1 VAIHNLSVSRPPMF
15 LLNSRSSLVT
25 ATRHPRVWHPF
36 SRSYGASLPNSLARI
51 LADTPWASHPGAPV
65 SVLGTIASCHLR
77 YFTGHPHRKKPPR
90 GVPAPLPPVLTM
102 TVLPRATGGEWA
114 GVCPLSLVA
123 GVVEDA
129 LTLWSRNINRVSFR
143 EFRLRTHLG
152 STNPRRMI
160 VAVEPWPLRRTGF
173 SPVFAATPPRIFDGT
188 RSIGAHAPTSTRAP
202 RLLTRSP
209 RLRRARISGAGLA
222 PSIFGAHALDW

>member
-1 VAIHNLSVSRPPMF
+1 MF

-25 ATRHPRVWHPF
+25 ATRHLRVWHPF
-36 SRSYGASLPNSLARI
+36 SRSYGADLPNSLARI

-65 SVLGTIASCHLR
+65 SVLGTSRRCR
-77 YFTGHPHRKKPPR
+77 PR
-90 GVPAPLPPVLTM
+90 LFRGQPDREKSPCGVPSPLPPVLTM
-102 TVLPRATGGEWA
+102 TVLPRATESQWA
-114 GVCPLSLVA
+114 GIRPLSLPV
-123 GVVEDA
+123 GFLEDA
-129 LTLWSRNINRVSFR
+129 LTCGSRNIDRVSFR

-188 RSIGAHAPTSTRAP
+188 RSIGTYAPTSIRAP
-202 RLLTRSP
+202 RLPTRLP
-209 RLRRARISGAGLA
+209 LRRHARISGAGLA

>member
-1 VAIHNLSVSRPPMF
+1 MF

-25 ATRHPRVWHPF
+25 ATRPLQVWHPF
-36 SRSYGASLPNSLARI
+36 SRSYGADLPNSLARI

-65 SVLGTIASCHLR
+65 SVLGTSPRCRPRL
-77 YFTGHPHRKKPPR
+77 FTDRPHWKESPR
-90 GVPAPLPPVLTM
+90 GNPIPLPPVLTM
-102 TVLPRATGGEWA
+102 TVLPGATEERSTGMCPPSLAA
-114 GVCPLSLVA
+114 GFL
-123 GVVEDA
+123 EDA
-129 LTLWSRNINRVSFR
+129 LTLGSQNINCVSVR
-143 EFRLRTHLG
+143 ECRLRTRLG

-209 RLRRARISGAGLA
+209 SFDGAPAYRG
-222 PSIFGAHALDW
+222 PV

>member
-1 VAIHNLSVSRPPMF
+1 MF

-25 ATRHPRVWHPF
+25 ATRPLQVWHPL
-36 SRSYGASLPNSLARI
+36 SRSYGANLPNSLARI

-65 SVLGTIASCHLR
+65 SVLGTIPSCRPRL
-77 YFTGHPHRKKPPR
+77 FTDRLHRTESPR
-90 GVPAPLPPVLTM
+90 GDPYALPPVLTM
-102 TVLPRATGGEWA
+102 TVLPGATGERQA
-114 GVCPLSLVA
+114 GVCPPDLAVGFL
-123 GVVEDA
+123 EDA
-129 LTLWSRNINRVSFR
+129 LTLGSQNINCVSIR
-143 EFRLRTHLG
+143 ECRLRTHLG

-188 RSIGAHAPTSTRAP
+188 RSIGTHAPTSTRAP

-209 RLRRARISGAGLA
+209 SIDGAATYRG
-222 PSIFGAHALDW
+222 SV